1 MADTNDPLGQRGYVG
16 WKMTFTGLRSELEK
30 LFKRR
35 FPDILFPTD
44 DQQGKGM
51 SGGGFATAQEAEA
64 ACKARDSES
73 FTIYELPDGTFVGLM
88 SCEEDM
94 PRPPAPE
101 GAPTCR
107 VCGCWEYAACWDDER
122 GACWWVEP
130 DLCSHCKE
138 KETDD
143 G

>member
-1 MADTNDPLGQRGYVG
+1 MTDTNDPLGQRGWFG
-16 WKMTFTGLRSELEK
+16 WKMRFKGLYSDAVK
-30 LFKRR
+30 LFGL
-35 FPDILFPTD
+35 PP
-44 DQQGKGM
+44 
-51 SGGGFATAQEAEA
+51 GGESWGNGFATQEEAEA
-64 ACKARDSES
+64 ACKARDAES
-73 FTIYELPDGTFVGLM
+73 YDIVQCEDGTFLGLIHY
-88 SCEEDM
+88 ENGPKM

-130 DLCSHCKE
+130 DLCSHCEGKADE
-138 KETDD
+138 